1 MKYESKYIRLG
12 DALLSIKTGLNP
24 RKNFKLNVSN
34 AKHWYITVSELNGIA
49 IKFLPQTD
57 RIDDLALE
65 MINNRSNLEIGDVL
79 FSGTGTIGKTAI
91 ILEKPSSWN
100 IKEGVYALKPKKDC
114 MNSYYLLYMLQYF
127 CKLNTFTKL
136 AAGSTVFSVPMKVLT
151 DMHIDLPSLVIQ
163 QRIAAVLS
171 SLDAKIELNNRI
183 NAELEAMAKTLYD
196 YWFVQF
202 DFPDKNGKP
211 YKSSGGKMVWST
223 ELKREIPEGWDAG
236 TLGDIADIV
245 RGVTYDS
252 TEIKCETD
260 SDVIPVLRATNISKN
275 VIDLNDMV
283 YVPKENVSSEQ
294 VLNKFDILIVM
305 SSGSKEHIG
314 KNAFFHYDQEVSF
327 GAFCA
332 KIVAKDEFKFYLYS
346 YTQSDFLFTTIKNE
360 CLGTNI
366 NNLNGTLVKGFK
378 IVIPPKTLIRTFNKK
393 VSSVYAKTGVNIIEN
408 QKLASIRDWLLP
420 MLMNGQVKV
429 Q

>member
-1 MKYESKYIRLG
+1 MSKTIQLKVAANYVEERTNLSSLNLHNFVTVDNLLQNKEGRIDASGLPPKGNSFPGYKPGDILIGNIRPYLKKIWFANCDG
-12 DALLSIKTGLNP
+12 GSTQDVLILRANTGFDP
-24 RKNFKLNVSN
+24 
-34 AKHWYITVSELNGIA
+34 
-49 IKFLPQTD
+49 KFL
-57 RIDDLALE
+57 
-65 MINNRSNLEIGDVL
+65 
-79 FSGTGTIGKTAI
+79 F
-91 ILEKPSSWN
+91 
-100 IKEGVYALKPKKDC
+100 YALFRDDFFVHMMNGKKG
-114 MNSYYLLYMLQYF
+114 
-127 CKLNTFTKL
+127 TKMPRGDKNQVL
-136 AAGSTVFSVPMKVLT
+136 DFLVP
-151 DMHIDLPSLVIQ
+151 DYDLPTQ
-163 QRIAAVLS
+163 ERIADVLS
-171 SLDAKIELNNRI
+171 SLEAKIELNNRI

-211 YKSSGGKMVWST
+211 YKSSGGKMVWN
-223 ELKREIPEGWDAG
+223 EQLKREIPAGWESG

-252 TEIKCETD
+252 TEIRCKTD
-260 SDVIPVLRATNISKN
+260 SDVIPVLRATNISGN

-283 YVPKENVSSEQ
+283 YVPKANVLSEQ

-314 KNAFFHYDQEVSF
+314 KNAFFYYDQEVSF

-332 KIVAKDEFKFYLYS
+332 KIVADNDYKFYLYS
-346 YTQSDFLFTTIKNE
+346 YTQSDFLFKTIKNE

-378 IVIPPKTLIRTFNKK
+378 IAIPPKTLVKAFNKK
-393 VSSVYAKTGVNIIEN
+393 VSSAYEKVGLNLIEN
-408 QKLASIRDWLLP
+408 QNLASIRDWLLP

-429 Q
+429 MP